1 MKGWIVANHRG
12 ASPIERERRRK
23 KSVSGRSETRDW
35 PGHKDVPRSRN
46 MTTGGGV
53 ARQNGHTAA
62 IAWRSKVRYRGK

>member
-1 MKGWIVANHRG
+1 MKGWIVANNRA
-12 ASPIERERRRK
+12 ASPIERERCRK

-53 ARQNGHTAA
+53 ARQSGHTAA